1 MLIVTLLLNV
11 SFQVVRDPLTG
22 EIIGVEEI
30 CIPTEDDEEN
40 LSMARAPL
48 PPSLATRGTT
58 TQSPFLPAGFEEDL
72 QKMIEEQQKQIEIN
86 LNTENDV
93 PGKFLG
99 EGVI

>member
-1 MLIVTLLLNV
+1 
-11 SFQVVRDPLTG
+11 
-22 EIIGVEEI
+22 
-30 CIPTEDDEEN
+30 
-40 LSMARAPL
+40 MARAPL